1 MKPRN
6 SKIDQG
12 RPRAASQTPE
22 ISGASVLLRA
32 AGLGLGTAVCVLI
45 MLGASGPDTD
55 QEQDSRQKIEAMS
68 PSEREQLKRNYEKFQ
83 QLTDE
88 EKQRYRK
95 IHEATR
101 NQPDLNRVMHSYNE
115 WVNTLSPWEQEDLRK
130 AGTTQERME
139 LIRKYRSHGDRSNY
153 RGGNRKNIE
162 MMKILELDP
171 RVAFI
176 WIHSPPPELF
186 KEVVG
191 IIEKSLPEPVKYPRP
206 KNQMTDFDRSMAVL
220 KAAVPLR
227 NRRGPDN
234 ENRFDWPP
242 AEIVNSIH
250 KLLDDQKYSFR
261 NSDEQRNF
269 KLLPREEDRQRRVQ
283 ISFFLVKGLTDQ
295 LIGSIKGE
303 LDQFN
308 PPDDELQKFFETSL
322 DTKTKDYLMKYP
334 PEELLE
340 KLKSLYFR
348 EHMPAELKK
357 KLRSQAVEFNQL
369 FGDLELKGSG
379 PEGLFR
385 GGPRDRI
392 QDMKNRR
399 SNGPKDRGDRPSRG
413 RNPGEGPPR
422 PPQEQPDA

>member
-12 RPRAASQTPE
+12 GPREASQTPG
-22 ISGASVLLRA
+22 ISGSPVLFRA

-68 PSEREQLKRNYEKFQ
+68 PSEREQLKRNYEKYQ

-88 EKQRYRK
+88 EKRRYRK

-139 LIRKYRSHGDRSNY
+139 LIRKYRSHGNRSNH

-162 MMKILELDP
+162 MLKMLEIDP
-171 RVAFI
+171 RVTFL

-206 KNQMTDFDRSMAVL
+206 KNQMSDFDRSMAVF

-227 NRRGPDN
+227 NRRRPDN
-234 ENRFDWPP
+234 ENRSDWPP
-242 AEIVNSIH
+242 PEVVTSIH

-261 NSDEQRNF
+261 NSDDQRNF
-269 KLLPREEDRQRRVQ
+269 RSLSREDDRKRMLTSV
-283 ISFFLVKGLTDQ
+283 FLVKGLLDQ
-295 LIGSIKGE
+295 LVGTLKQE

-322 DTKTKDYLMKYP
+322 DSKTQDYLMKYP

-340 KLKSLYFR
+340 KLKSMYFR

-369 FGDLELKGSG
+369 MGELELKGAG
-379 PEGLFR
+379 PDGPFR
-385 GGPRDRI
+385 GGLRDRM

-399 SNGPKDRGDRPSRG
+399 PDGPKDRGGRPARG
-413 RNPGEGPPR
+413 RNPGEAPPR
-422 PPQEQPDA
+422 LPREEPDA